1 MLLTA
6 ARKLAILDFDCE
18 SVATGFGDPQWVP
31 QKVTAIAWSWFG
43 DERIESRLRLAGA
56 EKMLTAFLKAYN
68 AAELIVGHYIRKHDL
83 PLIDKE
89 CAELGLPPLA
99 PKLVQDT
106 HADLIRTKG
115 MKRDQDNLAEFLEL
129 AEKKQTMNQRQWEAA
144 YAERG
149 WPQIRARAESD
160 VRQNKLMREA
170 MLERGWLKP
179 PRIWRP

>member
-1 MLLTA
+1 
-6 ARKLAILDFDCE
+6 
-18 SVATGFGDPQWVP
+18 
-31 QKVTAIAWSWFG
+31 
-43 DERIESRLRLAGA
+43 
-56 EKMLTAFLKAYN
+56 
-68 AAELIVGHYIRKHDL
+68 
-83 PLIDKE
+83 
-89 CAELGLPPLA
+89 
-99 PKLVQDT
+99 
-106 HADLIRTKG
+106 